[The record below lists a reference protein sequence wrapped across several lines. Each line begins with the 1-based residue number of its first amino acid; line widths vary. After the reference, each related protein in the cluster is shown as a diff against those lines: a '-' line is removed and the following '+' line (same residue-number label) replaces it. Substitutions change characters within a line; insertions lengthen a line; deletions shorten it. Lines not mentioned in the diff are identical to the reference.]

1 MYNFTKTFRTD
12 VDRIAEELGL
22 INTTSARQVK
32 NGTIELTDPVTS
44 TTEGR
49 VTYTLHENGYIRRR
63 IHFNPNA
70 RHVCGFL
77 YGTGYSQSYP
87 LNRRPS
93 KTSPYGFKIYES
105 PTPAG
110 PMEQLGILTNRVLKY
125 REYLVG

>member
-87 LNRRPS
+87 LNHRRS
-93 KTSPYGFKIYES
+93 NDS

-125 REYLVG
+125 REYLLG

>member
-22 INTTSARQVK
+22 INTTSDRQVK

-44 TTEGR
+44 TTNER

-87 LNRRPS
+87 LNHRPAKMNS
-93 KTSPYGFKIYES
+93 YGFKTYDS